1 MRSLLV
7 AKFVPG
13 LNAMAAPVAGTIRIS
28 WWQFV
33 AVDSLGII
41 IWASTF
47 ELLGLVFSKQ
57 LERLA
62 VYAWRMSA
70 FFLVVLVIAALT
82 AYLVRKHARRQ
93 RFLRDLQMARIS
105 PEELKQKLDRHEPV
119 TVIDLRHSLDFLP
132 EPYTIPG
139 ALSDS
144 DG

>member
-1 MRSLLV
+1 MRSLLI
-7 AKFVPG
+7 ASLTG
-13 LNAMAAPVAGTIRIS
+13 LNAMAAPVAGTIRIP

-70 FFLVVLVIAALT
+70 FLVAVLVVAALM
-82 AYLVRKHARRQ
+82 H
-93 RFLRDLQMARIS
+93 IS
-105 PEELKQKLDRHEPV
+105 SASMRGGRNFSKNCKWPASVLK
-119 TVIDLRHSLDFLP
+119 S
-132 EPYTIPG
+132 
-139 ALSDS
+139 
-144 DG
+144 